1 MNWDDIDVLHE
12 NNYLIGS
19 HCHDHALLHSNQTKN
34 DIIKQ
39 LEISKK
45 IIEDKY
51 GSCHFFC
58 YPNGLFKD
66 ISYDADNS
74 QLKGISH

>member
-12 NNYLIGS
+12 NNILIGS

-45 IIEDKY
+45 SLRINMVVAIFLLSKRIIQRY
-51 GSCHFFC
+51 
-58 YPNGLFKD
+58 
-66 ISYDADNS
+66 I
-74 QLKGISH
+74 I